1 MKIFPKLLVL
11 TAMLATI
18 GWLSS
23 CRHEAGA
30 EEEGTDLE
38 DLSQLKPVFYP
49 LHIDSQSIAVFLQQ
63 YPLFDFHRE
72 EVFAFYKQRNDQSAW
87 FNEYG
92 IVDQGGY
99 FMNLLDHF
107 SEEGLRDSVIYYSTL
122 NRMYHTIS
130 DPAYSYN
137 GADSLTTQFELML
150 TSTFFVYAQKV
161 WYGLSEKTTRSLDW
175 YVTRKT
181 VPSVSI
187 LDSILSGNASA
198 FTAYEPLFPQY
209 SLLKNALKKYHA
221 IENEPWD
228 SIAIPADRK
237 SILLGDDL
245 PVLSEIKRRLF
256 LLGDL
261 NTSDSTTLY
270 DSTTLAAVMM
280 FQERHGLF
288 ADGSM
293 GPKFFT
299 AINRT
304 PAELIRRIEINMER
318 CRWIPDQPGGDY
330 ILVNIPEYTMHIYE
344 ADTQAWEMNVVVG
357 KSSTSTTIFNDE
369 LEYIVFS
376 PYWVPPP
383 SILNNEILPS
393 LKKDPNYLQKQN
405 MEAFNPSTREVINV
419 SKVDWSKYTSM
430 PYSIRQ
436 KPGNSNALGWV
447 KFLFPNEHNIYFHDT
462 PSRDLFV
469 RESRGFSHGC
479 IRLQEPKK
487 LAQYLLRNDSTYTE
501 QVIDSLYYLG
511 RENYVKLENKIPVY
525 IIYLTAWVDDN
536 GLVQFRKDIY
546 GHDAKLEQTMYGAPE
561 VDLAN

>member
-1 MKIFPKLLVL
+1 MRSFPIQVFTLILL
-11 TAMLATI
+11 
-18 GWLSS
+18 LSGS
-23 CRHEAGA
+23 FSACRNSDARDKE
-30 EEEGTDLE
+30 TDPTE
-38 DLSQLKPVFYP
+38 DLSALKPVFHP
-49 LHIDSQSIAVFLQQ
+49 LSIDSASIAEFMVQ
-63 YPLFDFHRE
+63 YPLFDFHKE
-72 EVFAFYKQRNDQSAW
+72 EVFTFYRERNDRSAW
-87 FNEYG
+87 FNTYG
-92 IVDQGGY
+92 IVEQGGY

-122 NRMYHTIS
+122 NKMYHTIS
-130 DPAYSYN
+130 DPSYSYT

-181 VPSVSI
+181 VPSVAI
-187 LDSILSGNASA
+187 LDSILSGGANA

-209 SLLKNALKKYHA
+209 AALKNALKKYRT
-221 IENEPWD
+221 IENEKWD
-228 SIAIPADRK
+228 SISIPTDRK
-237 SILLGDDL
+237 MILPGDD
-245 PVLSEIKRRLF
+245 VEVMKEIKRRLF

-261 NTSDSTTLY
+261 QSQDSTSLY
-270 DSTTLAAVMM
+270 DSVTLAAVKT
-280 FQERHGLF
+280 FQFRHGLID
-288 ADGSM
+288 DGSL
-293 GPKFFT
+293 GPKFFI
-299 AINRT
+299 AINNT
-304 PAELIRRIEINMER
+304 PADLIRRIEINMER

-330 ILVNIPEYTMHIYE
+330 ILVNVPEYTMHIYE
-344 ADTQAWEMNVVVG
+344 ADTQAWEMKVVVG

-383 SILNNEILPS
+383 SILNNEILPA

-405 MEAFNPSTREVINV
+405 MEAFNPSTKEVINV
-419 SKVDWSKYTSM
+419 SKVDWSKYQTM
-430 PYSIRQ
+430 PYSVRQ
-436 KPGNSNALGWV
+436 KPGMSNALGWV

-479 IRLQEPKK
+479 IRLEQPKQ
-487 LAQYLLRNDSTYTE
+487 LAKYLLRDDSTYTE

-511 RENYVKLENKIPVY
+511 IETYVQLEKKIPVY
-525 IIYLTAWVDDN
+525 IIYLTAWVDEN

-546 GHDAKLEQTMYGAPE
+546 GHDAKLEQTMYAPAQE
-561 VDLAN
+561 ELLN